1 MKLRQKASSPHVGDK
16 VWNQNKI
23 DDQPNGYICQ
33 VIWDER
39 EVIVKYYDN
48 KGTSEVLS
56 WDELDGNWTDK
67 LGGTYILYAG

>member
-1 MKLRQKASSPHVGDK
+1 MKLRQKTSNPRVGDK
-16 VWNQNKI
+16 VWNQNSI
-23 DDQPNGYICQ
+23 DNQPNGYICQ

-48 KGTSEVLS
+48 RSEVIG

-67 LGGTYILYAG
+67 FGGTYILYAG